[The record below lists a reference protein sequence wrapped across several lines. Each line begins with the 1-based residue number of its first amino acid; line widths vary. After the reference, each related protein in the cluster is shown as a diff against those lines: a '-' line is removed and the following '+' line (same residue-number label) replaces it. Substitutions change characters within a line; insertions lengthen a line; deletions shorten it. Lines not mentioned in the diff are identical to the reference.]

1 MKDIVGLYA
10 VKQEGDL
17 MFGYVKPRP
26 DDLLVKEYEFF
37 RAAYCGVCRSMRKK
51 TGFFSSFA
59 LSYDIVFLAVTRML
73 FTDRCVDK
81 KRCRCIAH
89 PCRARNCLLNN
100 AALEDAARISAILV
114 YEKCLDDKKDKG
126 GHRWRARLLSPIF
139 RRAAKRAN
147 FPFLSKETE
156 ACLAELSAL
165 EEAKTPS
172 VDAPAALFGDLLGLC
187 FAEGFTGEEHTLLYD
202 VGYHL
207 GVFIYAADA
216 ADDYKSDKKSG
227 SYNPYVLLY
236 PDGNGFEDGI
246 PEDVKTSLTLT
257 LSHLADA
264 VERLPFRGE
273 RTLENIIKNTVYFGL
288 SDRVAELGK
297 PKKKKDKK
305 FKAASAV

>member
-1 MKDIVGLYA
+1 
-10 VKQEGDL
+10 

-51 TGFFSSFA
+51 TGFLSSFA
-59 LSYDIVFLAVTRML
+59 LSYDIVFLSVVRML
-73 FTDRCVDK
+73 YTDRRVDK

-100 AALEDAARISAILV
+100 AALDDGARISAVLI

-126 GHRWRARLLSPIF
+126 GHRLRARLLSPIF
-139 RRAAKRAN
+139 RRAAKRADLT
-147 FPFLSKETE
+147 FLSRETE
-156 ACLAELSAL
+156 ACLEELSAV
-165 EEAKTPS
+165 EKANTPS
-172 VDAPAALFGDLLGLC
+172 IDIPAAIFGDLLGLC
-187 FAEGFTGEEHTLLYD
+187 FAEGFEGEDHATLYD

-236 PDGNGFEDGI
+236 PDGECFENGI
-246 PEDVKTSLTLT
+246 PAEVKTSLTLT
-257 LSHLADA
+257 LTRLGDA
-264 VERLPFRGE
+264 VEKLPFGTE
-273 RTLENIIKNTVYFGL
+273 RTLENIIKNTIYYGL
-288 SDRVAELGK
+288 PDRILELGK
-297 PKKKKDKK
+297 PKNKKNKK
-305 FKAASAV
+305 FKPAKAV

>member
-1 MKDIVGLYA
+1 
-10 VKQEGDL
+10 

-51 TGFFSSFA
+51 TGFLSSFA

-73 FTDRCVDK
+73 FTDRCVNK

-89 PCRARNCLLNN
+89 PCRARNCLSGN
-100 AALEDAARISAILV
+100 AALDDAACISAILI

-139 RRAAKRAN
+139 RRAAKRAAL
-147 FPFLSKETE
+147 PFLSRETE
-156 ACLAELSAL
+156 ACLAELATL
-165 EEAKTPS
+165 EEARVPS
-172 VDAPAALFGDLLGLC
+172 VDQPAALFGDLLGLC
-187 FAEGFTGEEHTLLYD
+187 FAEGFEGEAHTLLYD

-216 ADDYKSDKKSG
+216 ADDYRADKKSG

-236 PDGNGFEDGI
+236 PDGVGFENGI
-246 PEDVKTSLTLT
+246 PEEVRASLMLT
-257 LSHLADA
+257 LSSLSDA
-264 VERLPFRGE
+264 VERLPYGDE
-273 RTLENIIKNTVYFGL
+273 RTLENIIKNTVYYGL
-288 SDRVAELGK
+288 SDRVAELGRPRK
-297 PKKKKDKK
+297 RKDQK
-305 FKAASAV
+305 FKAAQPV